1 MLFCSGIAEESLQSS
16 GVPCLADVVSVVV
29 DWCHTQVLIIS
40 FLSFVGEAAAG
51 TLILTEQTHRLEP

>member
-1 MLFCSGIAEESLQSS
+1 MVFCSGIAEEFLQSS
-16 GVPCLADVVSVVV
+16 GVHWLADVVSVVV

-40 FLSFVGEAAAG
+40 SLSFVGEAAAG